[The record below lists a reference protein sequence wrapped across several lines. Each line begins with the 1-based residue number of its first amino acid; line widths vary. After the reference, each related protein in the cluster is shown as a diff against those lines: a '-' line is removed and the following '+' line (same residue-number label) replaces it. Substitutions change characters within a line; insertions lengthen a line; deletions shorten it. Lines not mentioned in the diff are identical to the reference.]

1 MPAYVLVELSIY
13 DQELYD
19 EYKKLTPVSIKAFG
33 GRFVIRGGASEHLEG
48 DWDPERIVLLEF
60 PSVERA
66 KEWWNSEEYTRARLI
81 RQRAAHTNM
90 IILKG
95 AGS

>member
-19 EYKKLTPVSIKAFG
+19 EYKKLTPLTIKAYG
-33 GRFVIRGGASEHLEG
+33 GRFVIRGGKAEHLEG

-90 IILKG
+90 IILEG
-95 AGS
+95 A

>member
-19 EYKKLTPVSIKAFG
+19 DYKKLTPNTIKAYG
-33 GRFVIRGGASEHLEG
+33 GRFVIRGGRSEHLEG

-66 KEWWNSEEYTRARLI
+66 KEWWHSDEYTRARLI

-90 IILKG
+90 IILEG
-95 AGS
+95 A

>member
-1 MPAYVLVELSIY
+1 MAAYVLVELSIY
-13 DQELYD
+13 DKELYE
-19 EYKKLTPVSIKAFG
+19 EYKQLTPETIQAYG
-33 GRFVIRGGASEHLEG
+33 GKFVIRGGPSEHLEG

-60 PSVERA
+60 PSAERA
-66 KEWWNSEEYTRARLI
+66 REWWHSEEYTRARLI

-95 AGS
+95 T